1 MSMQGDPAASM
12 GVTPGTPTGE
22 ETLADEMLDG
32 AADGSD
38 TEVPDASDE
47 LAGYADDGAGDL
59 EDYEDPSVS

>member
-38 TEVPDASDE
+38 TEVPDE